1 MDKPVLVA
9 GIVLIAAVIGGWLL
23 TSQIRD
29 DDSMQDSFNLLKGMD
44 KPVAWVYVNDSDV
57 NSRFWTDFGDRSSHV
72 LNVPFLNLCYQNIVR
87 ALPDY
92 RVEVIGGL
100 SDLAVRFGGWDA
112 LPTPLHPQA
121 LVREPELNW
130 IRAAVLAKWGG
141 LWVTPSTVFLKRL
154 DPLPKEKTVFFGTDD
169 EVTVVGSSPTMSTVP
184 ALRVVWAP
192 APDLPLWVSW
202 EQKVRARLERRSGGS
217 EFRHDE
223 KSDTVDAIRE
233 FASVVEVRPQAELT
247 RHKGKRIQIEDIL
260 AAGQEGVIPFA
271 LGGAIF
277 MPVAWPEILE
287 RRAFGWFLRLSE
299 EQILNSDLAIRW
311 IFGNVLC

>member
-9 GIVLIAAVIGGWLL
+9 GIVLIAAAIGGWFL
-23 TSQIRD
+23 TNQAN
-29 DDSMQDSFNLLKGMD
+29 DSYAQDSFNIKKGMD
-44 KPVAWVYVNDSDV
+44 LPVAWVYVNDSDV
-57 NSRFWTDFGDRSSHV
+57 NARRWKDFGDRSSHV

-87 ALPDY
+87 GLPDH

-100 SDLAVRFGGWDA
+100 SDLAVRFGGWDK
-112 LPTPLHPQA
+112 LPTPLQNPQA

-141 LWVTPSTVFLKRL
+141 LWVSPSTVFLKTMSE
-154 DPLPKEKTVFFGTDD
+154 LPKDKTVFFGTDD
-169 EVTVVGSSPTMSTVP
+169 EVTVVGSGPTVP

-202 EQKVRARLERRSGGS
+202 EQKVRARLERRAGGS

-223 KSDTVDAIRE
+223 KSDTVDAMRD
-233 FASVVEVRPQAELT
+233 FASVVAVNPNAELT
-247 RHKGKRIQIEDIL
+247 RNKGKRIQIEDIL
-260 AAGQEGVIPFA
+260 AAGQEGVIPFS
-271 LGGAIF
+271 LGNATF
-277 MPVAWPEILE
+277 MPIAWPEILE

-311 IFGNVLC
+311 IFEKL